1 MAEADDYY
9 AILGVSRDASP
20 EEIKRAYRRCA
31 IKYHPDRNPGDK
43 EAEARFKL
51 CAEAYEVLSDPEK
64 RARYD
69 RYGKEGLRGAGVH
82 DWAHADVRDIFSMFE
97 DIFGLGDLFG
107 GFGRRHRG
115 PQPGHSLRC
124 TIELDLEEV
133 LTGAEKTVRL
143 TRRERCTACGGT
155 GAAAGGRQRCPTCG
169 GAGRVQQ
176 GGGFF
181 RLVRDCPQCG
191 GRGTVVTRPCSTCRG
206 EGLIEARRTLDIRIP
221 PGIED
226 GQRIRCAGE
235 GEAGEPGAPR
245 GDLYVE
251 VRVRPHPLFERHGRD
266 LLLQVPIGFDQAAL
280 GDRIEVPTL
289 DGWES
294 IDLAPGTQS
303 GDLYRLPGRGLP
315 GLDGRSRGD
324 LLVQVVVE
332 VPRKL
337 SRRQQAA
344 LRDFARDEKAGAM
357 PQRDAFRRRCEAY
370 RAARRSA
377 ARGEEVE
384 DD

>member
-31 IKYHPDRNPGDK
+31 I
-43 EAEARFKL
+43 
-51 CAEAYEVLSDPEK
+51 DPEK

-97 DIFGLGDLFG
+97 EVFGFGDLFG
-107 GFGRRHRG
+107 MGRRRRG

-133 LTGAEKTVRL
+133 LTGAQKTVRL
-143 TRRERCTACGGT
+143 ARRERCTACGGT
-155 GAAAGGRQRCPTCG
+155 GAASGGRQRCPTCA

-191 GRGTVVTRPCSTCRG
+191 GRGTVVMRPCSTCRG
-206 EGLIEARRTLDIRIP
+206 EGRVEARRTIDIRIP

-226 GQRIRCAGE
+226 GQQIRCPGE

-289 DGWES
+289 EGWEA
-294 IDLAPGTQS
+294 IDLTPGTQS
-303 GDLYRLPGRGLP
+303 GDLYRLRERGLP
-315 GLDGRSRGD
+315 DLDGRSRGD

-337 SRRQQAA
+337 SRRQEAA

-370 RAARRSA
+370 RAARRGA
-377 ARGEEVE
+377 ARGDQVEE
-384 DD
+384 D